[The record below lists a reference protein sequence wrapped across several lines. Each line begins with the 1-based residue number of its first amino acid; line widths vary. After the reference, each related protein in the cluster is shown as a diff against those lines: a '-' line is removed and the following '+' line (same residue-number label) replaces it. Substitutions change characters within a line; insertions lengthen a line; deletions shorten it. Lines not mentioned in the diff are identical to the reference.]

1 MNKILK
7 IIFLIFITLLLI
19 IYIIFSYFGF
29 FFFSKGF
36 NNLDCLLL
44 EILGNSILV
53 SIATY
58 ISTKSISTLIS
69 LKEFKRRNKINISIN
84 EKNNMILSYK
94 KFINEFENSNTF
106 FGLEKEHK
114 ELLEYIYKKYT
125 FIINTFNTTE
135 DKKESN
141 MIEVILNL
149 PFNKFNF
156 DDDDLTDSYT
166 GIFKQFGKDER
177 FNNICILNN
186 LLSKEDYKKLNQIS
200 SIVQNIK
207 HFEITNLNS
216 SEGIQILVTANEKVI
231 NKISCLP
238 NNKYDFYVYLSEDSW
253 IQFIAFSYDYDGKEE
268 ATFLQ
273 GFKYSNK
280 NENNDPIRIDLLNY
294 IKVH

>member
-1 MNKILK
+1 
-7 IIFLIFITLLLI
+7 
-19 IYIIFSYFGF
+19 
-29 FFFSKGF
+29 
-36 NNLDCLLL
+36 
-44 EILGNSILV
+44 
-53 SIATY
+53 
-58 ISTKSISTLIS
+58 
-69 LKEFKRRNKINISIN
+69 
-84 EKNNMILSYK
+84 MILSYK

-125 FIINTFNTTE
+125 FILNIFNTTE
-135 DKKESN
+135 DKDERN

-156 DDDDLTDSYT
+156 DDDDLIDSYT
-166 GIFKQFGKDER
+166 GIFKQFGKDKR
-177 FNNICILNN
+177 FKNISILND
-186 LLSKEDYKKLNQIS
+186 LLSKEDYKKFNQIS

-216 SEGIQILVTANEKVI
+216 SEGIQILITANEKVI

-253 IQFIAFSYDYDGKEE
+253 IQFIAFGYDYDGKEE
-268 ATFLQ
+268 ATILQ

-280 NENNDPIRIDLLNY
+280 NENNDSVRIDLLNY